1 MPVRMQGFALQKIY
15 QNGKVSEKGLF
26 GKYDGDEAQIV
37 ALKDGEVETAS
48 LSNHD
53 IASLLALRAS
63 PHSLVER
70 LEHDLGHGHR
80 HRRHHTRRHHRRHHT
95 HRHHRPHHHH
105 RHPTRRRRHSH
116 RHHRRHHS
124 RHGRRRHHRHKHTR
138 RHHHKKHRTRHR

>member
-1 MPVRMQGFALQKIY
+1 MSVRMQGFAIQKIY

-80 HRRHHTRRHHRRHHT
+80 HRRHHTRHHHRRHHTRRHHT
-95 HRHHRPHHHH
+95 HRHHRHH
-105 RHPTRRRRHSH
+105 RHPTRRHHHS
-116 RHHRRHHS
+116 HRRHHS
-124 RHGRRRHHRHKHTR
+124 RHGKRRHHRHKHTR
-138 RHHHKKHRTRHR
+138 RHHHHKKHRTRHR

>member
-1 MPVRMQGFALQKIY
+1 MSVRMQGFAIQKIY

-37 ALKDGEVETAS
+37 ALNDGEVETAS

-70 LEHDLGHGHR
+70 LEHDLGRGHR

-95 HRHHRPHHHH
+95 HRHPRHH
-105 RHPTRRRRHSH
+105 RHHTRRHHRHRRRR
-116 RHHRRHHS
+116 
-124 RHGRRRHHRHKHTR
+124 GKRRHHRHKHTR